1 VGLEIGGDLKLAG
14 VAEGVQCGDA
24 FLSVELAAEGAG
36 CHQEPEAEGFH
47 RSGSIRV
54 VICLA
59 FMP

>member
-1 VGLEIGGDLKLAG
+1 LEIGRDLKLAG

-36 CHQEPEAEGFH
+36 CQEPEAEGFH